1 MALQAA
7 SKVSMLLG
15 QCVPCIKQNAS
26 KFKIK
31 RLELDTNLNMFFPKV
46 EYIYAHD
53 PEKQCK
59 TGDVVLIEQLPQKM
73 TRLITHKVKEIIYPF
88 GDITDPL
95 TGKKCVVGKY
105 REDIEKISKIYGEL
119 DSRFKYDE
127 APPRGWQ
134 EDKKDFSHVETYMKY
149 HETGEDQPYSY

>member
-1 MALQAA
+1 MALRAA
-7 SKVSMLLG
+7 SKVSILLG

-31 RLELDTNLNMFFPKV
+31 RLELDTNLNMYFPAV
-46 EYIYAHD
+46 EYIYAFD
-53 PEKQCK
+53 PEKKCK
-59 TGDVVLIEQLPQKM
+59 TGDVVLIEQLPEQM
-73 TRLITHKVKEIIYPF
+73 TRLITHKVKEVIYPF

-95 TGKKCVVGKY
+95 TGKKCVAGKY
-105 REDIEKISKIYGEL
+105 REDIEVINKVYGEL
-119 DSRFKYDE
+119 DTRFKYDE

-149 HETGEDQPYSY
+149 HESGEDQPYAY